1 MRLFIGIPLAATVV
15 EELSAI
21 TRQLQSGEDGLR
33 WSSPDSW
40 HITLQFLGNTSAEQ
54 YDCLVPRL
62 HALRLPRFSIR
73 LDGLGFF
80 DRAGIFFAGV
90 SLSPELLALQEH
102 VVSATQPCAFDPELR
117 PFHPHITLARS
128 KGEGRSQLLRRLKTR
143 IQREPDFSSFVTSEF
158 LLYEAFLGAPASRY
172 EIRERFSLA
181 GN

>member
-1 MRLFIGIPLAATVV
+1 MRLFIGIPLAATVI

-21 TRQLQSGEDGLR
+21 TLRLQSEEDGLR
-33 WSSPDSW
+33 WSSPESW

-54 YDCLVPRL
+54 YNSLVPRL
-62 HALRLPRFSIR
+62 HALRLPRLSIR

-90 SLSPELLALQEH
+90 RLSPELLALQEH
-102 VVSATQPCAFDPELR
+102 VVSATTPCAFVPELL

-128 KGEGRSQLLRRLKTR
+128 KGQDRRQLLHHLTPR
-143 IQREPDFSSFVTSEF
+143 IHREPDFTSFVTTEF

-172 EIRERFSLA
+172 EIRERFPLA